1 MIKIMS
7 KGRGMGRI
15 EVLDYLKTHQNFY
28 FEKYGI
34 RFVGIFG
41 SVARNEANKDSD
53 IDILYT
59 VEKDRKLSL
68 FDYLRLLLPHQLYTS
83 NIDAAISFIGKA
95 DFRRTRL
102 SEFKK
107 IQ

>member
-1 MIKIMS
+1 
-7 KGRGMGRI
+7 MGRI

-68 FDYLRLLLPHQLYTS
+68 FNYLRLLSDLEK
-83 NIDAAISFIGKA
+83 AFGKKV
-95 DFRRTRL
+95 DLVRDGTIKPRL
-102 SEFKK
+102 RSY
-107 IQ
+107 IQQDLAHV